1 VYQLTLPSLFASGY
15 SCASVIVS
23 IWLIEDDPD
32 TDPEDVFDGPPEE
45 LQAAT
50 PPVSASPVATTAT
63 RLMMLFLINCAF
75 LSLCD
80 RMMKSRLSF

>member
-1 VYQLTLPSLFASGY
+1 VTD
-15 SCASVIVS
+15 
-23 IWLIEDDPD
+23 DDPD
-32 TDPEDVFDGPPEE
+32 ADPEDVFDGPPEE
-45 LQAAT
+45 LQAAI

-80 RMMKSRLSF
+80 AMMESLLILQRPEAIRARDPTMRVQR